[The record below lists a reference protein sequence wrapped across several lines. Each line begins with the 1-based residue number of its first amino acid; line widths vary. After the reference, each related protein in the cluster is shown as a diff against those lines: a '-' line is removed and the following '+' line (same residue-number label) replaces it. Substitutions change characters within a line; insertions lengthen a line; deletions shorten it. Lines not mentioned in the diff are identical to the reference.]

1 MGTRV
6 VFEGRVEEVDSWP
19 RLGSCGAWIVGG
31 GVAGFFLFRAAP
43 FYDSVVP
50 LFTPFGVHADLLWD
64 FRRQASPG
72 ERIGL
77 LAAEVW
83 GGSLD

>member
-31 GVAGFFLFRAAP
+31 GP
-43 FYDSVVP
+43 
-50 LFTPFGVHADLLWD
+50 
-64 FRRQASPG
+64 RREIPVQGA
-72 ERIGL
+72 
-77 LAAEVW
+77 W
-83 GGSLD
+83 GNAI